1 MPSDI
6 DILLNHSEQ
15 MDSLITAHLSE
26 LDAVLHD
33 KAELRA
39 ALRQEVEENKQL
51 RNTVAGQKEI
61 IASQAERIECLLQRI
76 ADLEKPTTINHIA
89 RDYIGNQNIEKVNLY
104 QIKGKKTRRK
114 TNTDYQLPELQF
126 GI

>member
-51 RNTVAGQKEI
+51 RNTIAGQKEI
-61 IASQAERIECLLQRI
+61 IASQAERIKCLLQRI

-126 GI
+126 GT

>member
-1 MPSDI
+1 MHSDT

-51 RNTVAGQKEI
+51 RNTIAGQEEI

-126 GI
+126 GT

>member
-6 DILLNHSEQ
+6 DILLKHSEQ

-26 LDAVLHD
+26 LDVVLQD

-51 RNTVAGQKEI
+51 RNTIAGQKEI

-126 GI
+126 GT

>member
-1 MPSDI
+1 MHSDT

-39 ALRQEVEENKQL
+39 ALRREVEENKQL
-51 RNTVAGQKEI
+51 RNTIAGLEEI

-126 GI
+126 GT

>member
-6 DILLNHSEQ
+6 DILLKHSEQ

-26 LDAVLHD
+26 LDAVLQD
-33 KAELRA
+33 KVELRA

-51 RNTVAGQKEI
+51 RNTIAGQQEI

-126 GI
+126 GT

>member
-26 LDAVLHD
+26 LDAVLQD

-51 RNTVAGQKEI
+51 RNTIAGQKEI

-89 RDYIGNQNIEKVNLY
+89 RDYIVNQNIEKVNLY

-114 TNTDYQLPELQF
+114 TNTDHQLPELQF
-126 GI
+126 GT